1 MNINPIYEREHRVS
15 TRSLRLA
22 MTILVFN
29 FVVAGVTLIEMNTVV
44 DFARKT
50 SNIDY
55 VSFLRIFRVVIF
67 LQAVL
72 LIFVTPSFI
81 AGTVSD
87 ERQRGTME
95 ILLTTKMSVYT
106 IVFGKFLSLFVSI
119 MLVVLSQL
127 PLLAVLFL
135 YGGIS
140 VPDILL
146 LAINFTVFIILLI
159 SMGIF
164 CSALVKRTSIATALL
179 YIAVLALFAGTLLIY
194 NFAENSFMLNE
205 NSFLGICFIKFSKAL
220 LLFNPLVSMDFILS
234 RIMGETT
241 SNILIGEFWYESW
254 FYISMILEILL
265 SAVFLLLSVCKIKPH
280 CRVWRKHGNNKL

>member
-22 MTILVFN
+22 ITILIFN

-55 VSFLRIFRVVIF
+55 VSFLRIFRVVVF
-67 LQAVL
+67 LQSAL

-81 AGTVSD
+81 AGSISD
-87 ERQRGTME
+87 ERQKGTME
-95 ILLTTKMSVYT
+95 ILLTTKMSVHS
-106 IVFGKFLSLFVSI
+106 IVVGKFLSLFVSI

-127 PLLAVLFL
+127 PLIAILFL

-140 VPDILL
+140 VQDILL
-146 LAINFTVFIILLI
+146 LAINFTIFVTLLV

-164 CSALVKRTSIATALL
+164 CSSLVKRTSIATALL
-179 YIAVLALFAGTLLIY
+179 YIAVLTLFAGTLLIY

-205 NSFLGICFIKFSKAL
+205 NGFLGICFIKFSKTL

-234 RIMGETT
+234 RIMGETA
-241 SNILIGEFWYESW
+241 SNILIGEFWYENW
-254 FYISMILEILL
+254 FCISMILEILL
-265 SAVFLLLSVCKIKPH
+265 SAAFLFLSVCKIKPR
-280 CRVWRKHGNNKL
+280 CRTWRKHGNNKL